1 MENPGPAQSLDEALL
16 AALGDG
22 GTSVGEPGL
31 AEASDGP
38 GDARVPQGKNED
50 AARRVAVLDALARG
64 GSRSISALVGALRSN
79 DDDVA
84 MYAATAL
91 GEARDP
97 AAVPHLIRL
106 LQHPDL
112 NVAQAAIDALGK
124 LRAQSA
130 AAPIEA
136 MLEAD
141 PWLRFAAA
149 HALGEIGHPGSVHAL
164 MRAAGDPA
172 ISELAVEAL
181 GKIATTPA
189 AAVLADLLDSRA
201 GGENFDGCL
210 LALGTALGRMVD
222 LSGLETSRAWQRLT
236 SPEGSDVQARLAAI
250 LVRRDVE
257 PEGAVDQHFLKEAA
271 IAVIR
276 ALAVP
281 ALYPALVDGA
291 WDLAMGEP
299 LLDAVLFAGPATHAC
314 VLAGLGHDD
323 SDVRVFSCT
332 AAAAL
337 GIEEAAELC
346 EGLLTSEDGRVRV
359 AALRALAGLTAEGAV
374 PAMLKCLADPRE
386 PVRAAAVRALGSM
399 DAELVTAALLADR
412 DVATARA
419 SLVLEVMRI
428 SPCAAQ
434 REFVLRAL
442 GDTREDV
449 RRAAVGVLAANEQA
463 EIIDMLEPLLDDPAV
478 GVRAEVV
485 QALGRR
491 RSRRAL
497 RLLLDQ
503 FARDVETRDQS
514 LRALGRIGDGWSA
527 RRLMVLYP
535 EQEHTIRL
543 AIIDALGAITAP
555 AAEPFLAQLLAD
567 PQPEVRGRAVVAIGQ
582 YASDGAVTRLV
593 HATQDADARVRLAAL
608 ESLSAF
614 AGRPVAVESFE
625 RLCLDPVLAIAAL
638 ARRCLRKS

>member
-1 MENPGPAQSLDEALL
+1 MEPPSPAQSLDEALL

-22 GTSVGEPGL
+22 NASSSDAPL
-31 AEASDGP
+31 SDGA
-38 GDARVPQGKNED
+38 GHLGEAHARQGKSED

-64 GSRSISALVGALRSN
+64 GSRSISALVSALRSN

-172 ISELAVEAL
+172 VSELAVEAL
-181 GKIATTPA
+181 GKIATVPA
-189 AAVLADLLDSRA
+189 AAVLADLLLGRA
-201 GGENFDGCL
+201 DDESFDGCL

-222 LSGLETSRAWQRLT
+222 GSGLNGSRAWQRLA
-236 SPEGSDVQARLAAI
+236 SPVASAVHARLAAI
-250 LVRRDVE
+250 LVRRDVD

-276 ALAVP
+276 ALAIP
-281 ALYPALVDGA
+281 ALFPALVDGA
-291 WDLAMGEP
+291 WDVAMGEP
-299 LLDAVLFAGPATHAC
+299 LLDAVLFAGPPTHAS
-314 VLAGLGHDD
+314 VLAGLGHADA
-323 SDVRVFSCT
+323 DVRVFSCT

-337 GIEEAAELC
+337 GIEEAAGAC
-346 EGLLTSEDGRVRV
+346 EGLLASDEVRVRV
-359 AALRALAGLTAEGAV
+359 AALRALAGLAAETAV
-374 PAMLKCLADPRE
+374 PAMLRCLADPAE
-386 PVRAAAVRALGSM
+386 QVRSAAVRSLGTM
-399 DAELVTAALLADR
+399 DAKRVTAELLADR
-412 DVATARA
+412 DVSGARA

-428 SPCAAQ
+428 SPCADQ
-434 REFVLRAL
+434 RGFVLAAL
-442 GDTREDV
+442 ADGREEV
-449 RRAAVGVLAANEQA
+449 RKAAVGVLAANEHA
-463 EIIDMLEPLLDDPAV
+463 ESVEMLEPLLQDPSLA
-478 GVRAEVV
+478 VRAEVV

-503 FARDVETRDQS
+503 FARDVESRDPI
-514 LRALGRIGDGWSA
+514 LRALGRIGDGWAA
-527 RRLMVLYP
+527 RRLMLLFC
-535 EQEHTIRL
+535 EQAPPIRL
-543 AIIDALGAITAP
+543 AIIDALGAIAAP
-555 AAEPFLAQLLAD
+555 AAEPFLSQLLCD
-567 PQPEVRGRAVVAIGQ
+567 PQPEVRSRAVVAIGQ
-582 YASDGAVTRLV
+582 YTSDGAVTRLV
-593 HATQDADARVRLAAL
+593 HATRDADARVRLAAL

-614 AGRPVAVESFE
+614 AGRPAAVESFE
-625 RLCLDPVLAIAAL
+625 RLCLDPVPAIAAL
-638 ARRCLRKS
+638 ARRCLRKG